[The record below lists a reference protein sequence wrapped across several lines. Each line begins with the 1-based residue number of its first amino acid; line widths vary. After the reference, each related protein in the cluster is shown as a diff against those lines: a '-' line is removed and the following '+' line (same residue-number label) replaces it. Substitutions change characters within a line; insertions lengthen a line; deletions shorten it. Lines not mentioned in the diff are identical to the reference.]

1 MVTVAWILPIQYV
14 AAAVLLLGLPAVA
27 RSDKLDDNLQTVWES
42 LWDQRGTPRQLVRW
56 DNKPLTYA
64 IIGHEIDRHR
74 EHIHKAM
81 QEASAFTQLQI
92 TDVTDL
98 PDAAVAAPLQF
109 EVVKNDGLP
118 DTTPCVTYPQW
129 SAFALTK
136 VVVKMQ
142 SKGAWRC
149 TFHEVMHA
157 MGIPGHPSGKTVL
170 SYFEQR
176 RDQFAP
182 LDQLMLKA
190 WYDPKLKKGATPLE
204 ALMTLSAA
212 VAKQTD
218 LDITPDVAA
227 ERTRAFNLAAVEQ
240 VKALAMGVG
249 EVPTIIKRSGRA
261 STQFMD
267 AARPLTAYF
276 VAQAYAN
283 GTIVQRDPAF
293 ATSWFKVSASLGYS
307 AGQAMY
313 GRALSRGEGI
323 GIDTTAA
330 FGWLTLAVKNNN
342 PFAISEME
350 RLQKSMTPEQLE
362 TARMA
367 PLPSVQPP

>member
-1 MVTVAWILPIQYV
+1 MKPFWSLSASLLSV
-14 AAAVLLLGLPAVA
+14 AALLLGLPAVVRA
-27 RSDKLDDNLQTVWES
+27 DKLDDNLQTVWES
-42 LWDQRGTPRQLVRW
+42 LWDQRGTPRSLVRW

-64 IIGHEIDRHR
+64 IVGHEVERHHK
-74 EHIHKAM
+74 HIQKAM
-81 QEASAFTQLQI
+81 QEVSVLTQLQI
-92 TDVTDL
+92 TDVTDQI
-98 PDAAVAAPLQF
+98 DAASAAPLQF
-109 EVVKNDGLP
+109 EVVKNDSLP
-118 DTTPCVTYPQW
+118 DTMPCVAYPQ
-129 SAFALTK
+129 SNAFMLTK

-142 SKGAWRC
+142 SKSAWRC

-176 RDQFAP
+176 RDQFTP

-190 WYDPKLKKGATPLE
+190 WYDQNLKKGATPLE
-204 ALMTLSAA
+204 ALVALSAA

-218 LDITPDVAA
+218 LDIPPDVVA
-227 ERTRAFNLAAVEQ
+227 ERTRAFNLAAVEH

-249 EVPTIIKRSGRA
+249 EVPSIIKRSGRA

-276 VAQAYAN
+276 VAQAYVM
-283 GTIVQRDPAF
+283 GTIVQHNL
-293 ATSWFKVSASLGYS
+293 ATAIGWFKVSAGLGYP

-313 GRALSRGEGI
+313 GRALSRGEGVDV
-323 GIDTTAA
+323 DTAAA
-330 FGWLTLAVKNNN
+330 FGWLTLAIKGKN
-342 PFAISEME
+342 ALARTEMDRLE
-350 RLQKSMTPEQLE
+350 RTMTPEQLE
-362 TARMA
+362 AARMA